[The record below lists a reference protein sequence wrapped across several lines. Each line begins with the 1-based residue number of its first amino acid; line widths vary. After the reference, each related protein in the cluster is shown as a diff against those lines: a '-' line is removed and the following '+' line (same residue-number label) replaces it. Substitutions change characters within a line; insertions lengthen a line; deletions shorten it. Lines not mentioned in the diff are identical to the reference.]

1 MSDVIRE
8 MEVVNIYV
16 VLIQV
21 RERKSDYKEKVNT
34 ILFIFECNFG
44 KARV

>member
-21 RERKSDYKEKVNT
+21 RERKSDYKVGNGEHN
-34 ILFIFECNFG
+34 FIYFWMQFWEG
-44 KARV
+44 